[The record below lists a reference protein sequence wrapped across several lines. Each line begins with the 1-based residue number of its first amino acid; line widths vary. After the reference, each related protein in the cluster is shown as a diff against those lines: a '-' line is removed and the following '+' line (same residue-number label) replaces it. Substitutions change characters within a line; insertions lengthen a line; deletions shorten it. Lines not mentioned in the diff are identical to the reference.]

1 MLLTKREEQLLKA
14 FLNYG
19 KLSIDNIS
27 DILKVSRRTVYRVL
41 NDLTNSLNTL
51 NIGIV
56 KEDQKYYL
64 TGQLDRLSEF
74 SSQENFTKTERLNLI
89 TYFLLIQTKEVTNEY
104 LQEQLDVSNV
114 TIIQDISDIEK
125 RLADFGLTVSRQKGY
140 TIVDEFHKKRQLLAI
155 LLANNLHLSDYW
167 HLETQYFDFISK
179 KRLSLTK
186 DIFQSYQSDLPEMD
200 AKLVQFFI
208 ILLALSNWSLI
219 DVDKQPVSKVA
230 LDFSKRVFAKLS
242 IEMNELYAIQE
253 ILYFAKMLDN
263 LILKRQET
271 PLFQENF
278 DSEFY
283 YNVSNLID
291 KVSLYTKI
299 NFTKDQTL
307 FKFLFNHIRLNLA
320 VPILYTDRNIADLA
334 QEALIHNE
342 YLHRVI
348 TLLVME
354 IFPAYLRTDSE
365 LELLTLHFASSL
377 RRSPQ
382 IYPVRIL
389 LLTDERPLAT
399 ELLVSRLK
407 NIAPFIE
414 MIHTKGTN
422 GLEERDFDAYDAILS
437 TKLLNDNRIR
447 LVSTFPNPAE
457 ILEIEQF
464 LQEVQLNRD
473 VKLRDSDA
481 ISNQKNFEDYL
492 SASQLILK
500 EFSLHRIDNSQQ
512 FDQTINELIN
522 ELDFVADKAYLANKL
537 ISRFHDSPMA
547 IPDTNLAL
555 LHTQSS
561 KTDKSIFRIVELEHP
576 VMAKSMNGQDELVTR
591 VLIMLTRIDEGDEIR
606 DLMTA
611 ISQSII
617 ENHLYTEIYKKAN
630 YDIIYQLLNQIFTER
645 IKKLEN

>member
-1 MLLTKREEQLLKA
+1 
-14 FLNYG
+14 
-19 KLSIDNIS
+19 
-27 DILKVSRRTVYRVL
+27 
-41 NDLTNSLNTL
+41 
-51 NIGIV
+51 
-56 KEDQKYYL
+56 
-64 TGQLDRLSEF
+64 
-74 SSQENFTKTERLNLI
+74 
-89 TYFLLIQTKEVTNEY
+89 
-104 LQEQLDVSNV
+104 
-114 TIIQDISDIEK
+114 
-125 RLADFGLTVSRQKGY
+125 
-140 TIVDEFHKKRQLLAI
+140 
-155 LLANNLHLSDYW
+155 
-167 HLETQYFDFISK
+167 
-179 KRLSLTK
+179 
-186 DIFQSYQSDLPEMD
+186 
-200 AKLVQFFI
+200 
-208 ILLALSNWSLI
+208 
-219 DVDKQPVSKVA
+219 
-230 LDFSKRVFAKLS
+230 
-242 IEMNELYAIQE
+242 MNELYAIQE

-422 GLEERDFDAYDAILS
+422 GLEERDFGAYDAILS

-481 ISNQKNFEDYL
+481 ICNQKNFEDYL

-512 FDQTINELIN
+512 LGQ
-522 ELDFVADKAYLANKL
+522 
-537 ISRFHDSPMA
+537 ISC
-547 IPDTNLAL
+547 L
-555 LHTQSS
+555 L
-561 KTDKSIFRIVELEHP
+561 
-576 VMAKSMNGQDELVTR
+576 
-591 VLIMLTRIDEGDEIR
+591 
-606 DLMTA
+606 
-611 ISQSII
+611 
-617 ENHLYTEIYKKAN
+617 
-630 YDIIYQLLNQIFTER
+630 
-645 IKKLEN
+645 